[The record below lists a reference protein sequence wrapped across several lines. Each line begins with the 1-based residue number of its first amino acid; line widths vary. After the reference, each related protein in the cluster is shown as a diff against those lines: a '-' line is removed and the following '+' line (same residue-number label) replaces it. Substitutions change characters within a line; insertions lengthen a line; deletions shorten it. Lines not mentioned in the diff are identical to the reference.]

1 MKKKFKVGL
10 TNGCFD
16 FLHKGHIYFLK
27 QAKKYCFELIV
38 LLNSDSSVRKLK
50 GHQRPLDNQKK
61 RKNKLL
67 KTGYVDKVIIFN
79 SLTPLKNI
87 KKIRPNVL
95 FKGIEYKNK
104 KISGKNFV
112 KSYGGKVIL
121 LKKIKNISTSILLAK
136 LNEKKTK

>member
-1 MKKKFKVGL
+1 M
-10 TNGCFD
+10 
-16 FLHKGHIYFLK
+16 
-27 QAKKYCFELIV
+27 
-38 LLNSDSSVRKLK
+38 
-50 GHQRPLDNQKK
+50 
-61 RKNKLL
+61 
-67 KTGYVDKVIIFN
+67 
-79 SLTPLKNI
+79 TPLKNI